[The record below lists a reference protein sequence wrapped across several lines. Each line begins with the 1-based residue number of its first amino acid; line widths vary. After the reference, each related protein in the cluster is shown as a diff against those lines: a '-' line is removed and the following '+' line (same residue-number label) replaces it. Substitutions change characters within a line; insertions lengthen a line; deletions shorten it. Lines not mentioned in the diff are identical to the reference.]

1 MTVRNNNPAKQV
13 GLKEDNTFAL
23 HALLAYSASI
33 LLGLSLGSILQLYN
47 ITLRLFVTE
56 IAFIA
61 IPAAIILRMHR
72 KTLDVKQFSIP
83 NVGRFSLT
91 ILIGGCVALIAV
103 YQGIAFRKVLLGV
116 DTSGIDVTASFPFL
130 VLVLLAPL
138 CEELLFRP
146 VIQSGLARHWSN
158 CTAVILTAVLFSLF
172 HLSLIRFAET
182 FLVGLFA
189 GIVFLKT
196 RQFWCPVAVHLIV
209 NALAR
214 VLWRNAPHLT
224 FLLNPIMIST
234 LTCVAFVGCYF
245 LGEPSPTPLR
255 GLLQHLKWAAFGTS
269 ESLQTMQKRSR
280 KLALLTGVIVVCLI
294 ALAGYVHA
302 LTVRQMR
309 RQEEPRFRSNYV
321 VSEEDEWTVVSSDE
335 IHVRSTLVIR
345 KSPETYEDL
354 IVQLPFQEATV
365 QKVRLGDNDLPFS
378 RPEPNEYRVDLSSQ
392 QDAARSGTITVL
404 WNFPITCL
412 TPPSEGRGYMTPLK
426 SLVPS
431 DSFSLLVTITDGS
444 SFRFSFVD
452 SNVRA
457 DRVFK
462 ASSDKPKMDYGN
474 WCGLTNEEDK
484 DTGGFQKGDPA
495 ATDKLRR

>member
-1 MTVRNNNPAKQV
+1 MTIRNNNPAKQV
-13 GLKEDNTFAL
+13 ELKEDNTFAL
-23 HALLAYSASI
+23 HALLAYIASI

-47 ITLRLFVTE
+47 LNLGLFVTE

-61 IPAAIILRMHR
+61 IPAAIVLCMHR

-83 NVGRFSLT
+83 NVKRFSLT
-91 ILIGGCVALIAV
+91 ILIGGSVALIAV
-103 YQGIAFRKVLLGV
+103 YQGIAVRKILLGV
-116 DTSGIDVTASFPFL
+116 DSSGIDVTGSISFL

-158 CTAVILTAVLFSLF
+158 CTAVILTAVLFGLF
-172 HLSLIRFAET
+172 HISLIRFAET
-182 FLVGLFA
+182 FLLGLFA

-209 NALAR
+209 NALGP

-255 GLLQHLKWAAFGTS
+255 GLLQHLKWAAFGTPQI
-269 ESLQTMQKRSR
+269 LQITKAKSR
-280 KLALLTGVIVVCLI
+280 RMTILTWAIVVCLM
-294 ALAGYVHA
+294 ALLGYGHA
-302 LTVRQMR
+302 MTLHQFK
-309 RQEEPRFRSNYV
+309 EPKFKCNYV
-321 VSEEDEWTVVSSDE
+321 VSEEDNWTVVASQE
-335 IHVRSTLVIR
+335 IRVRSILVIK
-345 KSPETYEDL
+345 KSPKNYEDL
-354 IVQLPFQEATV
+354 IVQLPFQEATM
-365 QKVRLGDNDLPFS
+365 QKVRLEDNDLPFS
-378 RPEPNEYRVDLSSQ
+378 KSEPDEYNIDLSSHHDTIQ
-392 QDAARSGTITVL
+392 SSTITIL
-404 WNFPITCL
+404 WSFPITCL

-444 SFRFSFVD
+444 DFRFSFGD
-452 SNVRA
+452 SKVRTG
-457 DRVFK
+457 RVFS

-474 WCGLTNEEDK
+474 WHGLIKKENK
-484 DTGGFQKGDPA
+484 
-495 ATDKLRR
+495 